1 MPSADHVEFPRLKPD
16 RYLLAF
22 SNVAVDITGGN
33 MVIKEFGE
41 CTGRVARS
49 FNDIKFKKKYAK
61 LREWVNLLQAY
72 VKSSSVFLLRC

>member
-1 MPSADHVEFPRLKPD
+1 
-16 RYLLAF
+16 
-22 SNVAVDITGGN
+22 

-61 LREWVNLLQAY
+61 LSFEKLLKKIPLPYKFPRKILKRPA
-72 VKSSSVFLLRC
+72 